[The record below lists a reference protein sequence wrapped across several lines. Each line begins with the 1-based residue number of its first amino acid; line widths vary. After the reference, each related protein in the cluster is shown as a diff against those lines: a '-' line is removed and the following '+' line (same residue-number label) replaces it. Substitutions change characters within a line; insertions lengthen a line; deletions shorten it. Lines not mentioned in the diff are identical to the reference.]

1 MSETLEEAEFLDRAR
16 SGEPSAIAQLYVR
29 YGDAVYRIG
38 FRLTGSSA
46 DAEDVLQDVF
56 LGLARALHT
65 YAGRG
70 SLEGWIKRVAVR
82 TTLMKLRLRKRK
94 GEVSLENVSLSAAE
108 EAVPSATERLELEE
122 AVLTLPDQLRTTFV
136 LREVEGY
143 SHDEIG
149 NMLGIGAGASR
160 VRLHRARKQLRN
172 SLGQYQ

>member
-1 MSETLEEAEFLDRAR
+1 
-16 SGEPSAIAQLYVR
+16 
-29 YGDAVYRIG
+29 
-38 FRLTGSSA
+38 
-46 DAEDVLQDVF
+46 
-56 LGLARALHT
+56 
-65 YAGRG
+65 
-70 SLEGWIKRVAVR
+70 
-82 TTLMKLRLRKRK
+82 MKLRLRKRK

-172 SLGQYQ
+172 SLGQYR